1 MGPIENRAAALLA
14 DPAREKMRACPAS
27 VGNPAVSGPEVAV
40 PIEGAAA
47 AEVVVGD
54 RLLEPVGSA
63 VEGTKLF
70 LMIFS
75 QNQSCGGM
83 NNGFL

>member
-1 MGPIENRAAALLA
+1 
-14 DPAREKMRACPAS
+14 MRACPAS
-27 VGNPAVSGPEVAV
+27 ADNPVGSGPEAVV
-40 PIEGAAA
+40 PIEEAAA
-47 AEVVVGD
+47 AGVVVGD
-54 RLLEPVGSA
+54 RLSEPVGSA

-75 QNQSCGGM
+75 QNQSCGGK